1 MASVPD
7 PAGELP
13 VLTAARP
20 APGLGTLFLTC
31 LKIGLLSFGGGLSG
45 WLYQEFVSR
54 NRWISDEDFVSSL
67 AISQMLP
74 GANVVNLVICMGD
87 ELRGLAGSV
96 ACVLG
101 FLVGPFFAVI
111 ALSALFDS
119 LPDVTMLEAASNG
132 VAYAALGL
140 LLVICLKG
148 VPARDEVPAGPCRHR
163 RRRSYR
169 WPAEA
174 AADPGGPCD
183 RADQRCPCLAPELR
197 CATTILSP

>member
-1 MASVPD
+1 MTSVP
-7 PAGELP
+7 EP
-13 VLTAARP
+13 VAEPQLLNVARP
-20 APGLGTLFLTC
+20 APRLSALFLTC

-45 WLYQEFVSR
+45 WLYQEFVLR
-54 NRWISDEDFVSSL
+54 HGWISDEDFASSL

-111 ALSALFDS
+111 ALSAVFDA

-140 LLVICLKG
+140 LLVICFRGAQRAMKFPPSLVVIAVVAIAVGLMKLPLIP
-148 VPARDEVPAGPCRHR
+148 VVLVVAPISVALAW
-163 RRRSYR
+163 RRS
-169 WPAEA
+169 
-174 AADPGGPCD
+174 
-183 RADQRCPCLAPELR
+183 
-197 CATTILSP
+197 

>member
-1 MASVPD
+1 MTSIPD
-7 PAGELP
+7 PVVEPQLLNAM
-13 VLTAARP
+13 RP
-20 APGLGTLFLTC
+20 APGLGALFLAC
-31 LKIGLLSFGGGLSG
+31 LKIGLLSFGGGLSD
-45 WLYQEFVSR
+45 WLYQEFVLR
-54 NRWISDEDFVSSL
+54 NRWISDEDFASSL

-87 ELRGLAGSV
+87 DLRGLAGSI

-111 ALSALFDS
+111 ALSAVFDS

-148 VPARDEVPAGPCRHR
+148 VQ
-163 RRRSYR
+163 
-169 WPAEA
+169 
-174 AADPGGPCD
+174 
-183 RADQRCPCLAPELR
+183 RAMKFPPSLVVIAVVAIAVGLMKLPLIPVVLVVAPISVALAWRP
-197 CATTILSP
+197 S